1 MIESEF
7 KMKKVGV
14 VRMKVA
20 LLPKETESSLFTVNF
35 FQNVEKD
42 ITESRIALVSCL
54 PNSSQI

>member
-1 MIESEF
+1 
-7 KMKKVGV
+7 MKKVGV

-35 FQNVEKD
+35 FSECEKD